1 MLPWFE
7 NGKFPLYL
15 APMAG
20 FTDIGFRK
28 LCKEKG
34 ADVVVSEFVLADA
47 ILRGDPKVWNSIEFT
62 EDQRPM
68 GVQIFGSEADIMA
81 DAARMIVD
89 RLNPTFI
96 DLNFGCPAKK
106 VTCKNAGSSL
116 LRDLPLLGHIC
127 ESVVKALPDVP
138 VTAKIRIGWDSESLV
153 APETGRLLE
162 SVGIQALA
170 IHGRTKAQGYKGDAN
185 WDIIHE
191 TADAIS
197 IPVIGNGSI
206 ASRYDIHR
214 LRDQFSVSGLM
225 VGRAAIGNP
234 WIFESIKSL
243 LESGEP
249 ATPPSVEERWEFVIR
264 YAEIMRGHYS
274 HLRTEMILG
283 IMKGR
288 MISFVAGFP
297 GARQLR
303 NRMSRL
309 TSFEE
314 MEDLRDESL
323 ETLQRLEAD
332 ESQVLTIKE

>member
-1 MLPWFE
+1 MLPWFQD
-7 NGKFPLYL
+7 GKFPLYL

-47 ILRGDPKVWNSIEFT
+47 ILRGDPKTWNSIEFT

-68 GVQIFGSEADIMA
+68 GVQIFGSEAAVMA

-116 LRDLPLLGHIC
+116 LRDLPLLRKIC
-127 ESVVKALPDVP
+127 ESVVKALPDCP
-138 VTAKIRIGWDSESLV
+138 VTAKIRIGWDGESLV
-153 APETGRLLE
+153 APEAGRLLE

-170 IHGRTKAQGYKGDAN
+170 IHGRTKTQGYKGDAN

-191 TADAIS
+191 TAAGIS

-206 ASRYDIHR
+206 NYQYDVRELRERY
-214 LRDQFSVSGLM
+214 QVSGLM
-225 VGRAAIGNP
+225 IGRAAIGNP
-234 WIFESIKSL
+234 WLFENLKSL
-243 LESGEP
+243 LETGEP
-249 ATPPSVEERWEFVIR
+249 SSPPSVEERWDYVLR
-264 YAEIMRGHYS
+264 YAEIMREHYS
-274 HLRTEMILG
+274 HLRTDMILG

-288 MISFVAGFP
+288 LVSFVAGFP
-297 GARQLR
+297 GARKLR
-303 NRMSRL
+303 NRISRL
-309 TSFEE
+309 QRFEE
-314 MEDLRDESL
+314 IHELRDESL
-323 ETLQRLEAD
+323 KALRELET
-332 ESQVLTIKE
+332 STT

>member
-1 MLPWFE
+1 
-7 NGKFPLYL
+7 
-15 APMAG
+15 
-20 FTDIGFRK
+20 
-28 LCKEKG
+28 
-34 ADVVVSEFVLADA
+34 
-47 ILRGDPKVWNSIEFT
+47 
-62 EDQRPM
+62 
-68 GVQIFGSEADIMA
+68 
-81 DAARMIVD
+81 MIVD

-314 MEDLRDESL
+314 IEDLRDESL